1 MYEYLNENNLL
12 AEEQFGF
19 RKYHPTEYAAIRLVD
34 HISKEM
40 EHGKTPGA
48 LYIDLSKAFDTL
60 SFDIILYKLNYYGI
74 AGTELQL
81 LTNYLQNR
89 KQYVIFNNHE
99 SDLTEITTGVQMGS
113 ILGPLL
119 FSIIINHLKKS
130 SEKLRFL
137 MYADDTTIYFNL
149 EDFDSNNY
157 EYEINA
163 ELQKVS
169 MWLKRINSL

>member
-19 RKYHPTEYAAIRLVD
+19 RKYHSTEYAAISLVD
-34 HISKEM
+34 HISNEM

-48 LYIDLSKAFDTL
+48 LYIDLSKAFDTQ

-81 LTNYLQNR
+81 LTNYLKNR

-99 SDLTEITTGVQMGS
+99 SDLTEITTGVPQGS

-119 FSIIINHLKKS
+119 FSIIINDLKKS
-130 SEKLRFL
+130 SKKLRFF

-149 EDFDSNNY
+149 VDFDSNNF
-157 EYEINA
+157 EFEINA
-163 ELQKVS
+163 
-169 MWLKRINSL
+169 INAI